1 MHGQTEPYMDTP
13 ERTGD
18 MDIDSKYIRELISRL
33 KTKITAG
40 DTNIKDV
47 DSLNVICTYVGMLE
61 EEPHKDTTGRA
72 RRKFRAMAPINIE
85 NINIYINENKNEK

>member
-1 MHGQTEPYMDTP
+1 
-13 ERTGD
+13 
-18 MDIDSKYIRELISRL
+18 MDIDNKHIRELISGL

-47 DSLNVICTYVGMLE
+47 DSLNVIRTYVGMLE
-61 EEPHKDTTGRA
+61 EELTKIPQAELDESFG
-72 RRKFRAMAPINIE
+72 AMAPINIE